1 MNKLIDRLK
10 RYRARDFVYFL
21 TPPIFYKFFSMIGSS
36 NNNRPKLVD
45 ESNFSHELSMLE
57 EKGMDYFINEDVI
70 KIFCNK
76 SRKQLLESSYT
87 EIDNDKKPYLDKL
100 DKNGYVIVKNIFES
114 DTLNKINESLS
125 KIIDQEVDH
134 LKDLRRNS
142 KSLLISDAPTRNVEV
157 KMCT

>member
-1 MNKLIDRLK
+1 MKMLLK
-10 RYRARDFVYFL
+10 YFV
-21 TPPIFYKFFSMIGSS
+21 I
-36 NNNRPKLVD
+36 
-45 ESNFSHELSMLE
+45 
-57 EKGMDYFINEDVI
+57 
-70 KIFCNK
+70 K
-76 SRKQLLESSYT
+76 SRKQLLESRFIP

-142 KSLLISDAPTRNVEV
+142 KSLLISDAPTKTSRD
-157 KMCT
+157 

>member
-36 NNNRPKLVD
+36 NNNRPKFVD

-70 KIFCNK
+70 KISK
-76 SRKQLLESSYT
+76 KTDGQADSALKLIEKVQLIVIYQNIQIFFELSSNQVPDYH
-87 EIDNDKKPYLDKL
+87 
-100 DKNGYVIVKNIFES
+100 
-114 DTLNKINESLS
+114 LN
-125 KIIDQEVDH
+125 
-134 LKDLRRNS
+134 
-142 KSLLISDAPTRNVEV
+142 LI
-157 KMCT
+157 